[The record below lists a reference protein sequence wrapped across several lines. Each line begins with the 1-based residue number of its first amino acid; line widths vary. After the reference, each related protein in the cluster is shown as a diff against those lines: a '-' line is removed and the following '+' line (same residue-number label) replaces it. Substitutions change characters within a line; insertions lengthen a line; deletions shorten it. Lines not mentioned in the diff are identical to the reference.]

1 MDWSRIASSARTG
14 FERSVNEW
22 ILRARVGLG
31 RIQGP
36 NAEITPGSL
45 SSDVN
50 FEPMLRDAMTAAGA
64 PAPVSQLIARE
75 LAGAWREWADGFR
88 MSLPGAFPGFAA
100 FPGPQAPPTRTA
112 QASYPLSMG
121 SSAGEYRLRAPSIQ
135 ARLTSALHASAG
147 REASE
152 MGTEVR
158 RLANWIDLSVRDW
171 MASAQVIELMGGGPT
186 PTWAPP
192 YVPVGPVIVGSG
204 HYSAAPGR
212 LAGPRFGKVGF

>member
-1 MDWSRIASSARTG
+1 MDWSRIASNARTG
-14 FERSVNEW
+14 FERGVNEW

-50 FEPMLRDAMTAAGA
+50 FEPTLRDGMTATGA
-64 PAPVSQLIARE
+64 PSLVSQFIARE
-75 LAGAWREWADGFR
+75 LAGAWKEWADGFR

-100 FPGPQAPPTRTA
+100 FPGPQAPPTRSA
-112 QASYPLSMG
+112 RASYPLSMG
-121 SSAGEYRLRAPSIQ
+121 SSAGEHRLRAISIQ
-135 ARLTSALHASAG
+135 TRLASALRASAG

-152 MGTEVR
+152 METEVR

-171 MASAQVIELMGGGPT
+171 MVSAQVIELMGGGPT

-204 HYSAAPGR
+204 HNSAAPGR
-212 LAGPRFGKVGF
+212 LAGPRFGKAGF